1 MKIKSIL
8 NEVATPP
15 QFKKLFAA
23 FPADTNS
30 WKFATDEM
38 RDIAK
43 FFRETYN
50 EFHQTETPI
59 QSLNFKSFTTPSEWN
74 SESQKFI
81 VDVWKKMNTATRS
94 YTLKHLKQDFPK
106 YF

>member
-8 NEVATPP
+8 NEVSVPSI
-15 QFKKLFAA
+15 FKKLFKD
-23 FPADTNS
+23 FPANATS

-38 RDIAK
+38 RDIAR

-50 EFHQTETPI
+50 EFHQTEPPI
-59 QSLNFKSFTTPSEWN
+59 QPLDFKSFTKPSEWN
-74 SESQKFI
+74 SEAQRFI
-81 VDVWKKMNTATRS
+81 VDVWKRMNTETRS